1 MRAPLLL
8 TLLALTA
15 FADEAPLQRRALT
28 RPTRA
33 GWAMVELDGAAQR
46 QRTTL
51 WISDAEGHPIPFQDM
66 REGTRRETPGPIPD
80 LRLGRD
86 AEGRPAA
93 TFTLPTFP
101 GGTPRL
107 RLAVAAQDRPWIA
120 RVKLERQGPGG
131 TWLLWDPR
139 PRPHVWQWADR
150 DEELTVPLPAEPG
163 PWRATLVP
171 ILGRAPRWTGLTFDV
186 QQGTWN
192 LRREERL
199 PLTAAPEGPGRWR
212 LAIPEGEPVRA
223 LEVRLRPPT
232 APLQAEL
239 AAPQPPVEG
248 RASEPRT
255 LAHQGALWN
264 LPPFESEGTRLELL
278 EGFSGGA
285 LLLRLPE
292 GAEPLGVDA
301 IATRGTLAF
310 PAEPGQTYFLHL
322 GGAVK
327 PTPGTLAGFT
337 EGFDPLKAERLT
349 LGAPEADPQGLRA
362 QAAPVTPWDRLAGA
376 WPWLIGLA
384 TLGLLA
390 FAARLLKPAPPAE

>member
-1 MRAPLLL
+1 MFGLLL
-8 TLLALTA
+8 TLAALPGVV
-15 FADEAPLQRRALT
+15 DEAPLERRPLT
-28 RPTRA
+28 PPTRS
-33 GWAMVELDGAAQR
+33 GWAMVTLDGAAQR
-46 QRTTL
+46 QRAGL

-66 REGTRRETPGPIPD
+66 REGTRRESPGPVPD

-93 TFTLPTFP
+93 SFTLPAFP
-101 GGTPRL
+101 TGTPRL

-171 ILGRAPRWTGLTFDV
+171 VLGRAPRWTGLAFDA

-199 PLTAAPEGPGRWR
+199 GLALQPEGPGRWR

-223 LEVRLRPPT
+223 LEIRLRPPA

-239 AAPQPPVEG
+239 AVPQAPVEG
-248 RASEPRT
+248 RAREPRP

-278 EGFSGGA
+278 EPFAGGT

-292 GAEPLGVDA
+292 GAEPLGVEA
-301 IATRGTLAF
+301 LATRGTLAF
-310 PAEPGQTYFLHL
+310 PAEPGRTYYLHQ
-322 GGAVK
+322 GGAAK
-327 PTPGTLAGFT
+327 PAPGTLAGFS
-337 EGFDPLKAERLT
+337 EAFDPLKAEALI
-349 LGAPEADPQGLRA
+349 LGAPEADPHGLRP
-362 QAAPVTPWDRLAGA
+362 QAGSATPWDRLAGA

-390 FAARLLKPAPPAE
+390 FAARLLKPAPPEA